1 MAGKYDADL
10 KKLTAQADKLPEM
23 VETIKGALA
32 GANKSKLEEA
42 AKRYESEKKAREK
55 AESELSTV
63 QTELET
69 AENNYKD
76 AEKKYKKL
84 EKESKDLSKV
94 QGDLE
99 KKVGELEG
107 AVEDQDKLIPALFE
121 VAGKYIGALKEL
133 YDAAKQE
140 EEEK

>member
-1 MAGKYDADL
+1 MAGKYDAEL

-42 AKRYESEKKAREK
+42 AKKYETEKKAREK
-55 AESELSTV
+55 AEGELSAS
-63 QTELET
+63 QSDLEA
-69 AENNYKD
+69 AEGKYKD
-76 AEKKYKKL
+76 ADKKYKKL
-84 EKESKDLSKV
+84 EKDNKDLSKEH
-94 QGDLE
+94 GDLE
-99 KKVGELEG
+99 KKVGALEG